1 MSVYRILWLALLP
14 VIQSLKTIPNLPQHP
29 DPALPALPDVL
40 DPPSPHDLPALPGSS
55 SGSPEIFSESST
67 EDHRSASPHFVDL
80 TDPSGS
86 ISNNATTNATTKVED
101 LFASVYSADQYPAP
115 NQRYLFIMEK
125 L

>member
-1 MSVYRILWLALLP
+1 MSVYRILWLTLLP
-14 VIQSLKTIPNLPQHP
+14 VIQSLQTIPNLPQHP
-29 DPALPALPDVL
+29 DPALPALPDVSDL
-40 DPPSPHDLPALPGSS
+40 PSPHDLPALPVSS

-67 EDHRSASPHFVDL
+67 EDHRSASPHFDDL

-86 ISNNATTNATTKVED
+86 ISNNATTKVED